1 MINRRIRWLGF
12 VLLACFVVLFLQ
24 LNNFQV
30 RQANS
35 LVHNPD
41 NEANLP
47 DPYMLARGDIYS
59 SDGVVLAM
67 SKPTTDGYG
76 ELRIY
81 PSATATLFAGIT
93 GYESV
98 AVSNATGLELEYNQ
112 LLTQHNTPSSTLGQL
127 LTQHKTTDDIT
138 LTVSVALQKVAA
150 TALAGETGAVV
161 AIDPRSG
168 AILAMYGNPTFN
180 PNLFS
185 LHAGPKGESAYN
197 AVISNY
203 NKLLSSPGDPLIN
216 YATAQAKAPGSTFKV
231 VDTSAV
237 FDHVPSLATKVF
249 PTVSYVTLPETSG
262 QKLYNFNGE
271 YCGGTLAE
279 VLLKS
284 CDTSFASVGESLGP
298 KNLYLEASAFGF
310 DTIPPIDLPTGE
322 TAASNFPPPQ
332 DFAGDTPGLMKSAIG
347 QENVTA
353 TTLQMALV
361 AAGIADNGVI
371 MTPHLLDKVI
381 DGEGNLVETYQSHPW
396 RRATSAATAAAVRQL
411 MLGVT
416 ENPQGTA
423 YGKFPPYLFPPVA
436 AKTGTAQIN
445 AQGCGTY
452 NWLIATAPAGAGETP
467 TVAIAAIVPIPP
479 GSSCVDSTGAQVAGP
494 VVAAVMQKAL
504 AMQQ

>member
-1 MINRRIRWLGF
+1 
-12 VLLACFVVLFLQ
+12 
-24 LNNFQV
+24 
-30 RQANS
+30 
-35 LVHNPD
+35 
-41 NEANLP
+41 
-47 DPYMLARGDIYS
+47 
-59 SDGVVLAM
+59 
-67 SKPTTDGYG
+67 
-76 ELRIY
+76 
-81 PSATATLFAGIT
+81 
-93 GYESV
+93 
-98 AVSNATGLELEYNQ
+98 
-112 LLTQHNTPSSTLGQL
+112 
-127 LTQHKTTDDIT
+127 
-138 LTVSVALQKVAA
+138 
-150 TALAGETGAVV
+150 
-161 AIDPRSG
+161 
-168 AILAMYGNPTFN
+168 
-180 PNLFS
+180 
-185 LHAGPKGESAYN
+185 
-197 AVISNY
+197 
-203 NKLLSSPGDPLIN
+203 
-216 YATAQAKAPGSTFKV
+216 
-231 VDTSAV
+231 
-237 FDHVPSLATKVF
+237 
-249 PTVSYVTLPETSG
+249 
-262 QKLYNFNGE
+262 
-271 YCGGTLAE
+271 
-279 VLLKS
+279 LKS